1 MKKVKN
7 LLKKC
12 TVLLLTAAMSI
23 TALPVTAW
31 AETPA
36 ESAVTGAETATD
48 HVDENAVDEITDEAD
63 QAASTEQRLN
73 YMYIDQPYL
82 ETPNTQKVVA
92 SWGDGSEG
100 IEQMTATVQG
110 PVGEEVWT
118 AAQETDDIYLF
129 ERAYTEQEKGV
140 YSVTELH
147 VTIAG
152 NVYDYS
158 LADLGIEALFG
169 VDEKYEGIE
178 ELQPV
183 SEEEVSA
190 DIAAYNIDESGNVTE
205 QSSIEEAIVQAEQEI
220 PAMMSD
226 DGVQTQSSNIV
237 VALDPGHDSTHV
249 GASANGVREEVL
261 TLKIAQYCKAE
272 LEEYAGVSVY
282 MTRTTADCP
291 HPGGSSAHDI
301 DQRVADAAAAG
312 ASVYVSFHLNS
323 STSSA
328 AKGAEIIIPNTNWKP
343 QVGNDGKKLAT
354 LIESELVGLGLEERK
369 IYSKNTTVNERY
381 EDGSLSDYF
390 TVQISAKEH
399 GIPGIIVEH
408 AFVTNTS
415 DVNNFLNNEAG
426 LKKLGVA
433 DATGIAKYF
442 GLSKGQWY
450 KDYTGWWYASGTSY
464 LKNQWAQISGSWYY
478 FDFNGYMETGWQ
490 KISGKW
496 SYLGGTD
503 DGIMRIGWQKIGSNW
518 YYFNSSGYMLTGWQ
532 KIGTKWYY
540 FGESDDGAMRIGW
553 QKIGGDRY
561 YFGEANDGAMKTGW
575 QKIGESWYYLGS
587 SNGGY
592 LQTGWQKIGGAWYY
606 FSDKENGAM
615 KTGWQKVGSTW
626 YYLGSA
632 DDGYMQTGWKKLGTN
647 WYYFGESNDGAMRI
661 GFAKV
666 GGAWYYFGGTDDGA
680 MKNGWQKVG
689 STWYYLGSADDG
701 YMQTG
706 WKKLGTNW
714 YYFGESNDGAMRT
727 GFAKVGGDWYYFGGT
742 DDGAMKNGWQKID
755 GTWYFFNDDG
765 MYDSTKKYDEIPGI
779 NDDKINGS
787 AGTNNSNTNS
797 NVVEGTYLIEGDTEV
812 TVDQMVAYFEA
823 SKKAYPEDVMRKGG
837 AATIRDFCQ
846 IYYEEAVA
854 EGIKAEVAFV
864 QAMKETGWLQFTGV
878 VKAEQYNF
886 AGMGATGNSVSG
898 ESFKDVRE
906 GVRAQIQHL
915 KAYGSTKSLN
925 QTCVDNRFKY
935 VERGSAI
942 YVEWLSIPNNPKK
955 KGWAA
960 AKGYGVDIV
969 KMIQKLKKM

>member
-1 MKKVKN
+1 MKK

-36 ESAVTGAETATD
+36 ESAVMGAETATD
-48 HVDENAVDEITDEAD
+48 HVDENAVDEK
-63 QAASTEQRLN
+63 QAAGTEQRLN

-82 ETPNTQKVVA
+82 ETPNTQKVVV

-129 ERAYTEQEKGV
+129 ERAYTEQERGV

-147 VTIAG
+147 VAIAG

-237 VALDPGHDSTHV
+237 VALDPGHDSTHA

-323 STSSA
+323 SLSSA

-503 DGIMRIGWQKIGSNW
+503 DGIMRIGWQKIGTNW

-666 GGAWYYFGGTDDGA
+666 GG
-680 MKNGWQKVG
+680 
-689 STWYYLGSADDG
+689 
-701 YMQTG
+701 
-706 WKKLGTNW
+706 
-714 YYFGESNDGAMRT
+714 
-727 GFAKVGGDWYYFGGT
+727 DWYYFGGT
-742 DDGAMKNGWQKID
+742 DDGAMKTGWQKID

>member
-1 MKKVKN
+1 
-7 LLKKC
+7 
-12 TVLLLTAAMSI
+12 MSI

-36 ESAVTGAETATD
+36 ESAVMGAETATD
-48 HVDENAVDEITDEAD
+48 HVDENAVDETTDAAD
-63 QAASTEQRLN
+63 QTGQETIENSEEVEQVETAPAESEDTGEDEKQAADTEQRLN

-82 ETPNTQKVVA
+82 ETPNTQKVVV

-129 ERAYTEQEKGV
+129 ERAYTEQERGV

-237 VALDPGHDSTHV
+237 VALDPGHDSTHA

-261 TLKIAQYCKAE
+261 TLKIAQYCKEE

-323 STSSA
+323 SPSSA

-369 IYSKNTTVNERY
+369 IYSKDTTVDERY

-478 FDFNGYMETGWQ
+478 FDSNGYMETGWQ

-503 DGIMRIGWQKIGSNW
+503 DGIMRIGWQKIGTNW

-561 YFGEANDGAMKTGW
+561 YFGETNDGAMKTGW
-575 QKIGESWYYLGS
+575 QKIGKSWYYLGS

-592 LQTGWQKIGGAWYY
+592 LQTGWQKIGGNWYY

-632 DDGYMQTGWKKLGTN
+632 DGGYMQTGWRKLGTN
-647 WYYFGESNDGAMRI
+647 WYYFGESNDGAMRT

-666 GGAWYYFGGTDDGA
+666 GGNWYYFGGTDDGA

-689 STWYYLGSADDG
+689 STWYYLGSADGG

-706 WKKLGTNW
+706 WTKLGTNW
-714 YYFGESNDGAMRT
+714 YYFGESNDGAMKT
-727 GFAKVGGDWYYFGGT
+727 
-742 DDGAMKNGWQKID
+742 GWQKID

-846 IYYEEAVA
+846 IYYEESVA

-960 AKGYGVDIV
+960 ANGYGVDIV

>member
-1 MKKVKN
+1 
-7 LLKKC
+7 
-12 TVLLLTAAMSI
+12 MSI

-48 HVDENAVDEITDEAD
+48 HVDENAVDEK
-63 QAASTEQRLN
+63 QAAGTEQRLN

-118 AAQETDDIYLF
+118 AVQESDGIYLF
-129 ERAYTEQEKGV
+129 ERAYTEQERGV

-237 VALDPGHDSTHV
+237 VALDPGHDSTHA

-369 IYSKNTTVNERY
+369 IYSKDTTVNERY

-450 KDYTGWWYASGTSY
+450 KDSTGWWYA
-464 LKNQWAQISGSWYY
+464 
-478 FDFNGYMETGWQ
+478 
-490 KISGKW
+490 
-496 SYLGGTD
+496 
-503 DGIMRIGWQKIGSNW
+503 
-518 YYFNSSGYMLTGWQ
+518 
-532 KIGTKWYY
+532 
-540 FGESDDGAMRIGW
+540 
-553 QKIGGDRY
+553 DR
-561 YFGEANDGAMKTGW
+561 K
-575 QKIGESWYYLGS
+575 S
-587 SNGGY
+587 
-592 LQTGWQKIGGAWYY
+592 
-606 FSDKENGAM
+606 
-615 KTGWQKVGSTW
+615 
-626 YYLGSA
+626 
-632 DDGYMQTGWKKLGTN
+632 
-647 WYYFGESNDGAMRI
+647 
-661 GFAKV
+661 
-666 GGAWYYFGGTDDGA
+666 
-680 MKNGWQKVG
+680 
-689 STWYYLGSADDG
+689 
-701 YMQTG
+701 
-706 WKKLGTNW
+706 
-714 YYFGESNDGAMRT
+714 
-727 GFAKVGGDWYYFGGT
+727 
-742 DDGAMKNGWQKID
+742 
-755 GTWYFFNDDG
+755 
-765 MYDSTKKYDEIPGI
+765 
-779 NDDKINGS
+779 
-787 AGTNNSNTNS
+787 
-797 NVVEGTYLIEGDTEV
+797 VV
-812 TVDQMVAYFEA
+812 
-823 SKKAYPEDVMRKGG
+823 
-837 AATIRDFCQ
+837 
-846 IYYEEAVA
+846 
-854 EGIKAEVAFV
+854 
-864 QAMKETGWLQFTGV
+864 
-878 VKAEQYNF
+878 
-886 AGMGATGNSVSG
+886 
-898 ESFKDVRE
+898 
-906 GVRAQIQHL
+906 
-915 KAYGSTKSLN
+915 
-925 QTCVDNRFKY
+925 
-935 VERGSAI
+935 
-942 YVEWLSIPNNPKK
+942 
-955 KGWAA
+955 
-960 AKGYGVDIV
+960 
-969 KMIQKLKKM
+969 

>member
-1 MKKVKN
+1 M
-7 LLKKC
+7 
-12 TVLLLTAAMSI
+12 LTAAMSI

-36 ESAVTGAETATD
+36 ESAVMGAETATD
-48 HVDENAVDEITDEAD
+48 HVDENAVDEK
-63 QAASTEQRLN
+63 QAAGTEQRLN

-82 ETPNTQKVVA
+82 ETPNTQKVVV

-118 AAQETDDIYLF
+118 AVQESDGIYLF
-129 ERAYTEQEKGV
+129 ERAYTEQERGV

-237 VALDPGHDSTHV
+237 VALDPGHDSTHA

-323 STSSA
+323 SLSSA

-343 QVGNDGKKLAT
+343 QVGNDGNKLAT

-450 KDYTGWWYASGTSY
+450 KDYIGWWYASGTSY

-503 DGIMRIGWQKIGSNW
+503 DGIMRIGWQKIGTNW

-632 DDGYMQTGWKKLGTN
+632 DGGYMQTGWRKLGTN
-647 WYYFGESNDGAMRI
+647 WYYFGGTDDGAMRT

-666 GGAWYYFGGTDDGA
+666 GGDWYYFGGTDDGA

-742 DDGAMKNGWQKID
+742 DDGAMKTGWQKID
-755 GTWYFFNDDG
+755 GIWYFFNDDG

-846 IYYEEAVA
+846 IYYEESVA

-886 AGMGATGNSVSG
+886 AGMGATGNGVSG

-960 AKGYGVDIV
+960 ANGYGVDIV

>member
-1 MKKVKN
+1 
-7 LLKKC
+7 
-12 TVLLLTAAMSI
+12 MSI

-48 HVDENAVDEITDEAD
+48 HVDENAVDEK
-63 QAASTEQRLN
+63 QAAGTEQRLN

-118 AAQETDDIYLF
+118 AVQESDGIYLF
-129 ERAYTEQEKGV
+129 ERAYTEQERGV

-237 VALDPGHDSTHV
+237 VALDPGHDSTHA

-369 IYSKNTTVNERY
+369 IYSKDTTVNERY

-450 KDYTGWWYASGTSY
+450 KDSTGWWYASGTSY

-478 FDFNGYMETGWQ
+478 FDSNGYMETGWQ

-503 DGIMRIGWQKIGSNW
+503 DGIMRI
-518 YYFNSSGYMLTGWQ
+518 GWQ

-632 DDGYMQTGWKKLGTN
+632 DDGYMQTGWRKLGTN
-647 WYYFGESNDGAMRI
+647 WYYFG
-661 GFAKV
+661 
-666 GGAWYYFGGTDDGA
+666 GTD
-680 MKNGWQKVG
+680 
-689 STWYYLGSADDG
+689 
-701 YMQTG
+701 
-706 WKKLGTNW
+706 
-714 YYFGESNDGAMRT
+714 DGAMRT

-742 DDGAMKNGWQKID
+742 DDGAMKTGWQKID

>member
-1 MKKVKN
+1 MKKVRK

-36 ESAVTGAETATD
+36 ESAVMGAETATD
-48 HVDENAVDEITDEAD
+48 HVDENAVDEK
-63 QAASTEQRLN
+63 QAAGTEQRLN

-82 ETPNTQKVVA
+82 ETPNTQKVVV

-129 ERAYTEQEKGV
+129 ERAYTEQERGV

-147 VTIAG
+147 VAIAG

-237 VALDPGHDSTHV
+237 VALDPGHDSTHA

-323 STSSA
+323 SLSSA

-450 KDYTGWWYASGTSY
+450 VNSQGWWYANGSSY
-464 LKNQWAQISGSWYY
+464 VRNQWAQIGGNWYY
-478 FDFNGYMETGWQ
+478 FD
-490 KISGKW
+490 S
-496 SYLGGTD
+496 D
-503 DGIMRIGWQKIGSNW
+503 
-518 YYFNSSGYMLTGWQ
+518 GYMLTGWQ
-532 KIGTKWYY
+532 KIGNYWYYLGGSGDGAMRTGWKKLGGAWYYFGGSNDGTMKTGWYKIGTSWYYFGGFNDGSMKAGWYKIGTKWYY
-540 FGESDDGAMRIGW
+540 FGGLDDGAMR
-553 QKIGGDRY
+553 
-561 YFGEANDGAMKTGW
+561 TGW
-575 QKIGESWYYLGS
+575 KKL
-587 SNGGY
+587 
-592 LQTGWQKIGGAWYY
+592 GGAWYY
-606 FSDKENGAM
+606 FGGSNDGIM
-615 KTGWQKVGSTW
+615 KTGWYKIGTSW
-626 YYLGSA
+626 YYFGGSN
-632 DDGYMQTGWKKLGTN
+632 DGSMKAGWYKIGTN
-647 WYYFGESNDGAMRI
+647 WYYFGENNDG
-661 GFAKV
+661 V
-666 GGAWYYFGGTDDGA
+666 
-680 MKNGWQKVG
+680 MK
-689 STWYYLGSADDG
+689 
-701 YMQTG
+701 TG
-706 WKKLGTNW
+706 WRKIGTNW
-714 YYFGESNDGAMRT
+714 YYFGENNDG
-727 GFAKVGGDWYYFGGT
+727 V
-742 DDGAMKNGWQKID
+742 MKTGWQKIN
-755 GTWYFFNDDG
+755 GIWYFFDNDG
-765 MYDSTKKYDEIPGI
+765 VYDPTKIYVETPSV
-779 NDDKINGS
+779 NDDKINGD
-787 AGTNNSNTNS
+787 AGSDNSNNSNMNGNVGSNDTNNSNKDS
-797 NVVEGTYLIEGDTEV
+797 VVEGTYLIEGNTEV
-812 TVDQMVAYFEA
+812 TVDQMIAYFKA
-823 SKKAYPEDVMRKGG
+823 SKKTYPEDVMGKGG

-886 AGMGATGNSVSG
+886 AGMGATGNGVSG

-960 AKGYGVDIV
+960 ANGYGVDIV
-969 KMIQKLKKM
+969 KMIQKMKTM